1 MDNVQ
6 LANAL
11 FDSIQSG
18 DKRKFLSL
26 CTSDA
31 RVIDTSEGSDIPI
44 AQEAEFL
51 VTLPKLFKTF
61 KYAQRRYADTSDG
74 AVLQHSLQGESQSG
88 HIVDLPIM
96 IRMYAS
102 GGKVR
107 RLEEYYN
114 SSLAEAIYGQAPLRQ
129 FLKDM
134 EKAFEKGPEAVN
146 QFISPDLES
155 CTLRP
160 MYKSRDGFW
169 KLEEALGK
177 VFPDYTQTDTH
188 YVEQG
193 NMIVRRI
200 VSTQT
205 HSGQFMGVPTTGK
218 KSTFEGFEMFEII
231 DGKIVRNWILPD
243 TCSLLQQ
250 IGAFP
255 ETMNL
260 GPRIGVDD

>member
-11 FDSIQSG
+11 FDSIEAG
-18 DKRKFLSL
+18 DGRRFLSL

-31 RVIDTSEGSDIPI
+31 RVLDTTEGSDIPI
-44 AQEAEFL
+44 AREAEFL
-51 VTLPKLFKTF
+51 ATLPKLFKKF
-61 KYAQRRYADTSDG
+61 KYAQRRYAATADG

-88 HIVDLPIM
+88 HTVDLPIM
-96 IRMYAS
+96 IRMYVAN
-102 GGKVR
+102 GKVR
-107 RLEEYYN
+107 RLEEYYD
-114 SSLAEAIYGQAPLRQ
+114 SSQTSAIYGDAPLRQ

-134 EKAFEKGPEAVN
+134 EKAFAKGPEAVN

-155 CTLRP
+155 CTLHP

-169 KLEEALGK
+169 KLEETLGK

-193 NMIVRRI
+193 NFIVRRI
-200 VSTQT
+200 VATQT

-218 KSTFEGFEMFEII
+218 KSTFEGFEMFEIS

-260 GPRIGVDD
+260 GPRIGVDE